1 MAEVTAMRS
10 NALPYAV
17 YGLPYTI
24 VFPMLDADGDLVTGA
39 TTPDAEISK
48 NGDTAADCTNEST
61 EIATNTGGYYLT
73 LTGTEL
79 TTDVAL
85 IYAKSATAGMKT
97 TVATLYPRKLPTVR
111 AGTSASGGVSTS
123 TVVLDASASQIDDF
137 YNGCIVSIV
146 IDGASVPEVRM
157 ITDYVGSTQTCTVH
171 ADFTAAPDNT
181 DPFTIYM
188 TDVALMR
195 NVNVSGWNGTAVASP
210 HTAGYPVVTVKDGTG
225 TGEIDTTSGGVLVA
239 AFAANSITAAAIA
252 DSAIDANTFAA
263 GAITAAAIADGAI
276 DAATFAAG
284 AITATVIAT
293 GAIDAD
299 AIADNAID
307 SGAFAAGAITAA
319 AIADGAIDAATFAAG
334 AITAAAIATDAID
347 NDAIAANAVT
357 EIQSGLATSASISA
371 LNNLSAAQ
379 VNAEVVDALAT
390 DTYAEPGQ
398 GSPAATTTLS
408 AKINYLYKAW
418 RNKSTATS
426 SEYALYADDGTTK
439 DHEATLADDG
449 TTFTRGEVSTGA

>member
-276 DAATFAAG
+276 DAA
-284 AITATVIAT
+284 
-293 GAIDAD
+293 
-299 AIADNAID
+299 
-307 SGAFAAGAITAA
+307 GAITAA

-449 TTFTRGEVSTGA
+449 TTFTRGEISTGA

>member
-10 NALPYAV
+10 NALPHPV

-24 VFPMLDADGDLVTGA
+24 VFPFIDADGDGVTAA

-61 EIATNTGGYYLT
+61 EIATSSCMYYLT

-79 TTDVAL
+79 TTDVAAIL
-85 IYAKSATAGMKT
+85 GKSATAGMKT
-97 TVATLYPRKLPTVR
+97 TFAVLYPRKLPTVR
-111 AGTSASGGVSTS
+111 TGTSASGGVATS
-123 TVVLDASASQIDDF
+123 TVVLDASASPIDDF
-137 YNGCIVSIV
+137 YNGCIVSVV
-146 IDGASVPEVRM
+146 IDGGSVPEVRM

-171 ADFTAAPDNT
+171 ADFTTAPDNT
-181 DPFTIYM
+181 DTFTIYM

-195 NVNVSGWNGTAVASP
+195 NANVSGWNGAAVATP
-210 HTAGYPVVTVKDGTG
+210 TTAGVPEVDITHIAGSAVS
-225 TGEIDTTSGGVLVA
+225 TTSAQLGVNVVNA
-239 AFAANSITAAAIA
+239 AGTAWG
-252 DSAIDANTFAA
+252 S
-263 GAITAAAIADGAI
+263 GAITAASIAADAITAAKIADGAI

-284 AITATVIAT
+284 AITATVIAD
-293 GAIDAD
+293 GAIDAG
-299 AIADNAID
+299 AIAAD
-307 SGAFAAGAITAA
+307 AITAA
-319 AIADGAIDAATFAAG
+319 KIADGAIDANTFAAG